1 MPNAKNSR
9 IIRKTHRY
17 LGLFIGIQFLLWT
30 ASGLYFSWTDIDEI
44 HGDHFRAPVKTVSHV
59 GVLSLQKI
67 SPKLGIHSLQLKTI
81 IDRPYFWVNDN
92 LLIDARTGQ
101 IVNGVS
107 EQQALQIAASRMR
120 SDLQLESVRLLEEV
134 DDKHEYR
141 GRPLPVYQM
150 NYQHRDN
157 VTAYVSQADG
167 AFQRVRHRYWRW
179 FDFLWMTHVMD
190 YDARDNIN
198 NWLLRA
204 FSILGL
210 VTVFSGFLL
219 WFISS
224 NRVRRAVRF
233 FNQSNI

>member
-1 MPNAKNSR
+1 MPSVKNSKL
-9 IIRKTHRY
+9 IRKTHRY

-30 ASGLYFSWTDIDEI
+30 SSGLYFSWTDIDEI
-44 HGDHFRAPVKTVSHV
+44 HGDHFRAPEKGVSHT

-67 SPKLGIHSLQLKTI
+67 PPKLSIQSLELKTI
-81 IDRPYFWVNDN
+81 LDRPYFWVNNN
-92 LLIDARTGQ
+92 LLLNAKTGQ
-101 IVNGVS
+101 TINGVS
-107 EQQALQIAASRMR
+107 ESQALQIAASRMR
-120 SDLQLESVRLLEEV
+120 SDLEVESVLLLEEV
-134 DDKHEYR
+134 GAKHEYR
-141 GRPLPVYQM
+141 GRPLPVYQI
-150 NYQHRDN
+150 NYRHSDN
-157 VTAYVSQADG
+157 VSAYVSQTDG
-167 AFQRVRHRYWRW
+167 SFQRVRHRYWRW

-224 NRVRRAVRF
+224 NRVKCALEF
-233 FNQSNI
+233 FRQ